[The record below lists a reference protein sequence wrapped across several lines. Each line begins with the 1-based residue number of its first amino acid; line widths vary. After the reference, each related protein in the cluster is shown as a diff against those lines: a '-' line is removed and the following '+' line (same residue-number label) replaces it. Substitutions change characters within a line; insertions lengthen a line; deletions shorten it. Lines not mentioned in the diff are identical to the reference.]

1 MLLSNFAI
9 KNRATVGMLIVLI
22 IVMGAYSYFTL
33 PREAAP
39 EVKVPN
45 IFITTTNRGVSPTD
59 IETSITMEIEQRLAG
74 MTGVEEITSS
84 SAEGISQINVE
95 FTPDIDIEVALQRV
109 RDKVDLASGDIPPE
123 ADEPLITE
131 VNIAEF
137 PIMMINITG
146 DLEPIRLKEIADRLE
161 EALEA
166 IPGVLNCDVLG
177 YRERE
182 VRIEVDPN
190 RLAAYGLTLAE
201 LFNTVPAEHVN
212 TSAGGLESPTMTYYF
227 RVPAE
232 IETPA
237 DLLDFPLMQ
246 HNGQTITLADIA
258 TVRDTFEDPTSF
270 ARLDGRTSISVSL
283 QKRVGA
289 DILKIA
295 AAAERIIATA
305 REIAPAGVE
314 FSVTMDRSDDIKMMV
329 SDLENNI
336 ITGLILVAVVLLLF
350 MGPRMSLI
358 VALAIPMS
366 MLMSFAILQ
375 GLGYTLNMIVLFSL
389 ILALGMLVD
398 NAIVIVENIY
408 RHIQMGKPRMQAAM
422 DGTSEVAWPVIASTA
437 TTIAAFSPLMFWPGI
452 MGDFMKYLPTT
463 LIITLTSSL
472 FVALVISPVV
482 CSVVGASKA
491 KAIKKQHWFLNGY
504 RAILTLAERFWY
516 ITIILAFGL
525 LVFIAMLYGRF
536 GSGLEF
542 FPKTDPKNALINV
555 RCPQGTTIYYTDAI
569 IMEMERRVEAYRSD
583 LEFVNANTG
592 SGGGMNIF
600 GGGAS
605 GPHVGN
611 VTLTFFDFEDRH
623 RPSRDVVEQIRRD
636 VEGVPGAEIK
646 FEEEQ
651 GGPPTG
657 EVVEVRIIGREF
669 DQLAQLS
676 EEVHI
681 LIADIPGLVS
691 LRSDYEGS
699 RPEIAAAPDRERA
712 MLSGTNTRLLGDFLK
727 TAIFGRD
734 VGTYRLFNDEFDI
747 TLRLPATER
756 LSLDHI
762 MDLQMPNATG
772 QAVPLSTISDFSYTG
787 GYGTIRRTDQ
797 QRMITLTAGAEG
809 RPDNAVLQDVKDR
822 INAAI
827 ESGRLDL
834 PPGYRIEFAGQ
845 DEEQRKAAAFLS
857 KAFIIALLLIV
868 MILVLQFNT
877 FAAPVII
884 MSTVVLSLIGVL
896 GGLLVC
902 NIPFGIVMT
911 GIGVISLAGVVV
923 NNAIVLLDCTR
934 QLQKEGM
941 DVVDAAIQ
949 AGTTRLRPV
958 LLTATT
964 TIFGLIPMA
973 TGVAFNFHTFE
984 IVWASESSQ
993 FWSSMAIAVIF
1004 GLAFATL
1011 LTLIVVPTLYTT
1023 LFRLAR
1029 VFGKGGLER
1038 NEQ

>member
-9 KNRATVGMLIVLI
+9 KNRATVFMLIVLI
-22 IVMGAYSYFTL
+22 VFMGGFSYVTL

-39 EVKVPN
+39 EVKIPN
-45 IFITTTNRGVSPTD
+45 IFITTTNRGVSPAD
-59 IETSITMEIEQRLAG
+59 IETSITMEIERKLAG

-84 SAEGISQINVE
+84 SAEGVSQINVE
-95 FTPDIDIEVALQRV
+95 FTPDVDIEVALQRV
-109 RDKVDLASGDIPPE
+109 RDKVDLAKGELPPE
-123 ADEPLITE
+123 ADEPVITE
-131 VNIAEF
+131 INIAEF

-146 DLEPIRLKEIADRLE
+146 DLEPIRLKEIGDQLE
-161 EALEA
+161 EALEG

-182 VRIEVDPN
+182 IRIEVDPN

-201 LFNTVPAEHVN
+201 LINSVPAEHVN

-232 IETPA
+232 IKTPVE
-237 DLLDFPLMQ
+237 LLEFPLMTR
-246 HNGQTITLADIA
+246 NGQIIYLSDIA
-258 TVRDTFEDPTSF
+258 DVRDTFKDPESF
-270 ARLDGRTSISVSL
+270 ARLDGATSISVSL

-289 DILKIA
+289 DILRIA
-295 AAAERIIATA
+295 AAAANIVDRA
-305 REIAPAGVE
+305 RELAPEGVE
-314 FSVTMDRSDDIKMMV
+314 FSITMDRSDDIKMMV

-336 ITGLILVAVVLLLF
+336 ITGLILVAMVLVLF

-358 VALAIPMS
+358 VALAIPLS

-375 GLGYTLNMIVLFSL
+375 GLGYTLNMVVLFSL

-408 RHIQMGKPRMQAAM
+408 RHMQMGKTRIKAAM
-422 DGTSEVAWPVIASTA
+422 DGTAEVAWPVIASTA
-437 TTIAAFSPLMFWPGI
+437 TTIAAFSPLLFWPGI

-463 LIITLTSSL
+463 LIITLSSSL
-472 FVALVISPVV
+472 FVAMIISPVV
-482 CSVVGASKA
+482 CSLIGPGRTKKA
-491 KAIKKQHWFLNGY
+491 ERKHWFLAGY
-504 RAILTLAERFWY
+504 RNLLATAERFWY
-516 ITIILAFGL
+516 VTLVLAVLTFVVVINLYKHFG
-525 LVFIAMLYGRF
+525 A
-536 GSGLEF
+536 GSEF

-592 SGGGMNIF
+592 SGGTNIF
-600 GGGAS
+600 GGGSS

-611 VTLTFFDFEDRH
+611 VTLTFYDFEGRK
-623 RPSRDVVEQIRRD
+623 RPSREVIDQLRRD
-636 VEGVPGAEIK
+636 ITDIPGAEIK
-646 FEEEQ
+646 IEEEQ

-657 EVVEVRIIGREF
+657 EVVEIRIIGEEF
-669 DQLAQLS
+669 SRLAVLA
-676 EEVHI
+676 EEVKT

-699 RPEIAAAPDRERA
+699 RPELAVDPDRHRA
-712 MLSGTNTRLLGDFLK
+712 MLSGTNTRMLGDFLK

-734 VGTYRLFNDEFDI
+734 VGTYRLFNDEYDI
-747 TLRLPATER
+747 TIRLPATER
-756 LSLDHI
+756 LSLNNI
-762 MDLQMPNATG
+762 LNLQIPNATG
-772 QAVPLSTISDFSYTG
+772 QAVPLSTISDFRYAG
-787 GYGTIRRTDQ
+787 GYGTIKRVDQ
-797 QRMITLTAGAEG
+797 DRVVTITAAAEG
-809 RPDNAVLQDVKDR
+809 RPDSEVLQDVKDR
-822 INAAI
+822 LTAAI
-827 ESGRLDL
+827 DSGELNLDG
-834 PPGYRIEFAGQ
+834 GYRVEFAGQ
-845 DEEQRKAAAFLS
+845 DEEQRKAAAFLG
-857 KAFIIALLLIV
+857 KAFFIALLLIV

-877 FAAPVII
+877 FAAPLII
-884 MSTVVLSLIGVL
+884 MSTVVLSMIGVFA
-896 GGLLVC
+896 GLLIC
-902 NIPFGIVMT
+902 NMPFGIVMT

-941 DVVDAAIQ
+941 DVVEAALE

-973 TGVAFNFHTFE
+973 TGVAFDFHTFQM
-984 IVWASESSQ
+984 VWASESSQ

-1011 LTLIVVPTLYTT
+1011 LTLVVVPTLYTT

-1029 VFGKGGLER
+1029 LFGKGGLER
-1038 NEQ
+1038 VEG